1 MIEKVFVLVISK
13 RGDTGTYLVYTGNQ
27 YVSQEIYT
35 KEECLKL
42 ADPSNW
48 NKFRNN
54 PFYDIQLDCFNKEDY
69 DG

>member
-1 MIEKVFVLVISK
+1 MKAFVLVISIW
-13 RGDTGTYLVYTGNQ
+13 GNTGTEWVYTGNQ

-42 ADPSNW
+42 ADASNW

-54 PFYDIQLDCFNKEDY
+54 PFYDIQLDSFNKDDY

>member
-1 MIEKVFVLVISK
+1 MKAFVLVISIW
-13 RGDTGTYLVYTGNQ
+13 GNTGTEWVYTGNQ

-42 ADPSNW
+42 ADASNW
-48 NKFRNN
+48 NEFRNN
-54 PFYDIQLDCFNKEDY
+54 PFYDIQLDCFNKDDY

>member
-1 MIEKVFVLVISK
+1 MKAFVLVISIW
-13 RGDTGTYLVYTGNQ
+13 GNTGTEWVYTGNQ

-42 ADPSNW
+42 ADASNW
-48 NKFRNN
+48 SKFRNN
-54 PFYDIQLDCFNKEDY
+54 PFYDIQLDCFNKDDY